1 MELKINATVNGNEIA
16 TEYLL
21 PLLKSKGVEGDL
33 TNVKVVVFSKKA
45 EKDIEV
51 QLSDIKFV
59 FDK

>member
-1 MELKINATVNGNEIA
+1 MELKINAVLSG
-16 TEYLL
+16 TEVVTDYLL

-51 QLSDIKFV
+51 QLADIKFV